1 MKTPAPADLQ
11 RWSDEVARDPRSLAF
26 LPLAR
31 AYRRQG
37 LHDAALQLC
46 MRGLEAYPEH
56 VEAHGVLALLHLEA
70 GDHQKAADE
79 WSIVLRYDPE
89 NFEALRGMGF
99 WCFERDQL
107 SRARQY
113 LERAAVLRPD
123 DFAVNGAL
131 EELGSRRELGHGSG
145 RGAAL
150 AAAAEAPPPPPRQA
164 APPPRTAPPAAARA
178 AVQAPAVAPFRA
190 GAEPAHVQ
198 VRTGVAGGAYG
209 TADPAHVFDEL
220 LSTGPLLG
228 ALLVDTQGLVLA
240 GRLTS
245 GAASD
250 ATTLGAVLGNA
261 MAEAARTAALL
272 GLGNWR
278 GVLVESEHAML
289 HVKPVDGGNAL
300 VIAAGRDT
308 PAGWLVRASAH
319 AAERA
324 SRFVQ
329 EYA

>member
-46 MRGLEAYPEH
+46 LRGLEAYPEH

-79 WSIVLRYDPE
+79 WSIVLRYDPD

-113 LERAAVLRPD
+113 LERAGLQRPD
-123 DFAVNGAL
+123 DFAVHGAL

-150 AAAAEAPPPPPRQA
+150 AAAAEAVVPEPTPA
-164 APPPRTAPPAAARA
+164 ARSATGRAPARTAGF
-178 AVQAPAVAPFRA
+178 PAVA
-190 GAEPAHVQ
+190 
-198 VRTGVAGGAYG
+198 T
-209 TADPAHVFDEL
+209 
-220 LSTGPLLG
+220 
-228 ALLVDTQGLVLA
+228 
-240 GRLTS
+240 
-245 GAASD
+245 
-250 ATTLGAVLGNA
+250 
-261 MAEAARTAALL
+261 
-272 GLGNWR
+272 
-278 GVLVESEHAML
+278 
-289 HVKPVDGGNAL
+289 
-300 VIAAGRDT
+300 
-308 PAGWLVRASAH
+308 SAH
-319 AAERA
+319 APGPHADGA
-324 SRFVQ
+324 
-329 EYA
+329 